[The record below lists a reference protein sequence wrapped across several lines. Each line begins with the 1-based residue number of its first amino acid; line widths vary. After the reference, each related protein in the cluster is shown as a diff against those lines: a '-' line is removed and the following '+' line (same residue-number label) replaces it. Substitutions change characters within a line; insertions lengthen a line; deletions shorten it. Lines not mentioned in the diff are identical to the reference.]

1 MNINNTDVKHLSIYF
16 FILLSWLLAPQAR
29 AYFNQAKADSIAST
43 LSRVSA
49 PADSIR
55 ILLDVYDLAEQK
67 RKPEV
72 AERILDLA
80 VRTKDHVVMADI
92 IRQLSVLKVRDANR
106 LRRLLD
112 LAKQLPEDR
121 ERKAVE
127 LFVKMELATNE
138 ATYTTEEERVKYILK
153 YAKEDMTPNGDLYE
167 DLIDLGRM
175 VFFLGRAARGSMYI
189 EYLQRLEE
197 MIELLP
203 EDHFYVR
210 NLLCTAAANFYTQN
224 NNPQK
229 GVEFDRLL
237 LKQIGKLE
245 KLYAEKGRKYRN
257 FDRYYYICYR
267 RMLRNY
273 KALPLQEV
281 KDLYARC
288 AILADKDD
296 DINSDFYGIGRPTV
310 YRLLAEKD
318 YKGVIPHIKKS
329 LESASDDNLKREL
342 LGALVEAS
350 DSIGDNE
357 TLSDALQECNHML
370 EEKLRLES
378 EVTYR
383 ELQIRYDVNNLRAER
398 DRLEKDKTS
407 LEMATDQKVI
417 SISLA
422 ALFVLA
428 IIVMLLY
435 RSNFKLRRKLYVA
448 KEENKSLQANIES
461 ILDNGTPQGSRD
473 VRDIMSGNS

>member
-1 MNINNTDVKHLSIYF
+1 MKHLSIYF

-29 AYFNQAKADSIAST
+29 AYSNQAKADSIAST
-43 LSRVSA
+43 LSKVSA

-210 NLLCTAAANFYTQN
+210 NLLYTAAANFYTQN

-296 DINSDFYGIGRPTV
+296 DM
-310 YRLLAEKD
+310 LAEKD

-357 TLSDALQECNHML
+357 TLSDALQEYNHML

-461 ILDNGTPQGSRD
+461 ILDDGTPQGSRD

>member
-1 MNINNTDVKHLSIYF
+1 MKHLSIYF

-29 AYFNQAKADSIAST
+29 AYSNQAKADSIAST

-92 IRQLSVLKVRDANR
+92 IRQLSVLKVRDANS

-153 YAKEDMTPNGDLYE
+153 YAKEDLTPKGDLYE

-175 VFFLGRAARGSMYI
+175 VFFLGRAAKGSMYI

-210 NLLCTAAANFYTQN
+210 NLLYTAAANFYTQN

-245 KLYAEKGRKYRN
+245 KIYAEKGRKYRN

-296 DINSDFYGIGRPTV
+296 EINSDFYGIGRPTV

-357 TLSDALQECNHML
+357 TLSDALQEYNHML

-407 LEMATDQKVI
+407 LEMATNQKVI

-428 IIVMLLY
+428 IIVMFLY

>member
-1 MNINNTDVKHLSIYF
+1 MKHLSIYF

-29 AYFNQAKADSIAST
+29 AYSNQAKADSIAST

-92 IRQLSVLKVRDANR
+92 IRQLSVLKVRDANS

-153 YAKEDMTPNGDLYE
+153 YAKEDLTPKGDLYE

-175 VFFLGRAARGSMYI
+175 VFFLGRAAKGSMYI

-210 NLLCTAAANFYTQN
+210 NLLYTAAANFYTQN

-245 KLYAEKGRKYRN
+245 KIYAEKGRKYRN

-296 DINSDFYGIGRPTV
+296 EINSDFYGIGRPTV

-318 YKGVIPHIKKS
+318 YKGVIPYIKKS

-357 TLSDALQECNHML
+357 TLSDALQEYNHML
-370 EEKLRLES
+370 EEKLRVES

-407 LEMATDQKVI
+407 LEMATNQKVI

-428 IIVMLLY
+428 IIVMFLY

-461 ILDNGTPQGSRD
+461 ILDDGTPQGTRD
-473 VRDIMSGNS
+473 VRDIMS

>member
-1 MNINNTDVKHLSIYF
+1 
-16 FILLSWLLAPQAR
+16 
-29 AYFNQAKADSIAST
+29 
-43 LSRVSA
+43 
-49 PADSIR
+49 
-55 ILLDVYDLAEQK
+55 
-67 RKPEV
+67 
-72 AERILDLA
+72 
-80 VRTKDHVVMADI
+80 
-92 IRQLSVLKVRDANR
+92 
-106 LRRLLD
+106 
-112 LAKQLPEDR
+112 
-121 ERKAVE
+121 
-127 LFVKMELATNE
+127 
-138 ATYTTEEERVKYILK
+138 
-153 YAKEDMTPNGDLYE
+153 MTPNGDLYE

-210 NLLCTAAANFYTQN
+210 NLLYTAAANFYTQN

-357 TLSDALQECNHML
+357 TLSDALQEYNHML